1 MNKKTIIEGL
11 LFLKGNDGLSLED
24 IAIIIDETNDKTKNI
39 IDEMINEYSSIER
52 GLKLS
57 LLGEKYKFTTK
68 EEHIEYY
75 KKLVEVEQN
84 TELTPT
90 TLETLAIIAYNEPIT
105 RVMIDDIRGVSS
117 AHLVRKLVNLGLI
130 VDCGRSDK
138 PGRPMLY
145 KTTKEFLDH
154 FGLATTSDLPKL
166 EIREDAAD
174 EKDLFNS
181 KYTEVN

>member
-1 MNKKTIIEGL
+1 MNKLAIIEGL

-24 IAIIIDETNDKTKNI
+24 IAIIIDETDEKTAILLEELTTYYNT
-39 IDEMINEYSSIER
+39 DNH
-52 GLKLS
+52 GLKLT
-57 LLGEKYKFTTK
+57 LLGGKYKFTTK
-68 EEHIEYY
+68 EEHISYY

-105 RVMIDDIRGVSS
+105 RVMVDDIRGVSS

-145 KTTKEFLDH
+145 KTTKQFLDH
-154 FGLATTSDLPKL
+154 FGLASTSELPKL
-166 EIREDAAD
+166 EINEEVSE
-174 EKDLFNS
+174 EKDLFTS